1 MFDVRCSTFV
11 SFFSLIRL
19 AVFLAGGRAFVKLH
33 WRFQVSVFRCQDI
46 RLNFQPQ
53 DTLHETAVYI
63 AVGRATVPAKM
74 VGTLADPTLLN
85 RRLNSVFFSYL
96 PVILAKAGIQ

>member
-1 MFDVRCSTFV
+1 M
-11 SFFSLIRL
+11 
-19 AVFLAGGRAFVKLH
+19 
-33 WRFQVSVFRCQDI
+33 
-46 RLNFQPQ
+46 
-53 DTLHETAVYI
+53 
-63 AVGRATVPAKM
+63 PAKM